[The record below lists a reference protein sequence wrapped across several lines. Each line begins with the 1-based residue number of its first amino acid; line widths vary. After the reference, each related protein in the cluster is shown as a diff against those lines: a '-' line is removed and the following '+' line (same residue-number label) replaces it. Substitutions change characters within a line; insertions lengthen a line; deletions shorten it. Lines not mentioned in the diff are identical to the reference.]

1 MEHLLAAILL
11 SLSTNTDNLAVGIAY
26 GIKQVSIS
34 LPANGC
40 IALLSG
46 LSTFTA
52 MAMGTWFDRFLSPPL
67 ARELG
72 SGLLIAIGCFTL
84 WTLLRSRFGLASNPA
99 PTILTTANSNSSL
112 EDPHFPQSNLNLK
125 AANPHFPQSN
135 LSLKAA
141 NPHFPQSNLSLKAA
155 CILGLALTLTNF
167 GTGIGAGMAQ
177 LDPLLTSSFSTLSSL
192 LTIGGGAWLGNG
204 LANFSRNHLEFPSG
218 LANFSRNRLEFLS
231 GLLLIALG
239 LYEYFFA

>member
-141 NPHFPQSNLSLKAA
+141 

>member
-112 EDPHFPQSNLNLK
+112 EDPHFPQSNL
-125 AANPHFPQSN
+125 
-135 LSLKAA
+135 
-141 NPHFPQSNLSLKAA
+141 SLKAA